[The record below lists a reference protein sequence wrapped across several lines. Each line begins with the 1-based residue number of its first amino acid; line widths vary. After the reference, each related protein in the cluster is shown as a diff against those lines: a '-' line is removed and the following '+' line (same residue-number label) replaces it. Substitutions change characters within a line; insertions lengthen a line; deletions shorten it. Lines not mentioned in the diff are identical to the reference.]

1 MAYAHELLAEGR
13 EQGREEGMQ
22 QGIQRGIQRG
32 MLETVEGFL
41 KVGVTWEMIES
52 ATGLDEAG
60 FWTLKKRLA
69 ADTESTT

>member
-22 QGIQRGIQRG
+22 QGIQRG